1 MPNTNMRHIVTLKPG
16 AMVGEIALFSATAK
30 RMATVRT
37 KDHCE
42 VRPLRVRWAGS
53 LVHAALSA

>member
-1 MPNTNMRHIVTLKPG
+1 MKAVAMASAAAVNMRHIVTLKPG
-16 AMVGEIALFSATAK
+16 AMVGEIALFSANAK

-42 VRPLRVRWAGS
+42 VLIPRRIS
-53 LVHAALSA
+53 TD